1 MNHEEIQ
8 EGTIEANGLRFAFLE
23 AGDGPL
29 VLLLH
34 GFPDN
39 AWTWERQIPALAYA
53 GYRVVAP
60 FLRGYPPTE
69 IPQETFDTEDVAWD
83 VIGLIKS
90 FGEEPAHV
98 VGHDW
103 GALAAF
109 NAAALDPTS
118 VESAVAIGVGHPRTA
133 IDIFKSPSQIH
144 YSFHI
149 WFFQL
154 EGFAEFALRENNY
167 ALVDYLWSHW
177 SSQPVDEEHLERV
190 KRTLAPPGA
199 IEAALGYYR
208 GLVRIPTQK
217 PEFLATVTKPLKVPT
232 LVVFGSDDPAQK
244 ISEGEEE
251 NYEGPY
257 RRVLVEGAG
266 HFVHRE
272 QPAEVTRILIDWIET
287 GHEDPAREA
296 VASST

>member
-1 MNHEEIQ
+1 MKNEEVR
-8 EGTIEANGLRFAFLE
+8 EGTIEANGLRFAYLE

-29 VLLLH
+29 VILLH

-39 AWTWERQIPALAYA
+39 AWTWEGQIPALAQA

-69 IPQETFDTEDVAWD
+69 IPKEPFDTENVTQD
-83 VIGLIKS
+83 VIELIKS
-90 FGEEPAHV
+90 FGKESAYV

-103 GALAAF
+103 GALAAL
-109 NAAALDPTS
+109 NAAALDPS
-118 VESAVAIGVGHPRTA
+118 SIKSAVAIGVGHPRTA

-154 EGFAEFALRENNY
+154 EGFAEFALRENDY
-167 ALVDYLWSHW
+167 ALIDYLWNHW
-177 SSQPVDEEHLERV
+177 SSQPVDEDHLARV
-190 KRTLAPPGA
+190 KQTLAHPGA
-199 IEAALGYYR
+199 IEAALAYYR
-208 GLVRIPTQK
+208 GLVRVPKQK
-217 PEFLATVTKPLKVPT
+217 PEFLERVTQPLQVPT

-244 ISEGEEE
+244 ISEGEDS
-251 NYEGPY
+251 NYEGPF
-257 RRVLVEGAG
+257 RRVIVKGAG

-272 QPAEVTRILIDWIET
+272 QPTELTRLLIDWIET
-287 GHEDPAREA
+287 GQGDPAREA